1 MVGLDR
7 YLPAALGRLHPR
19 FETPHVA
26 LLIQGVLTSLMLVAA
41 LSGAT
46 IHEAYIILIDM
57 TAIMSLLPLTYILLA
72 YPLLRRRAARL
83 DVKSTTSPL
92 STNGALVAGCTGF
105 AFVALAIITSMIP
118 PDGTNT
124 TLFLC
129 KVVGGS
135 AFLISIGLVFYWR
148 HRKRP

>member
-1 MVGLDR
+1 
-7 YLPAALGRLHPR
+7 
-19 FETPHVA
+19 
-26 LLIQGVLTSLMLVAA
+26 MLVAA

-72 YPLLRRRAARL
+72 FPLLRRRTARMGTKEAA
-83 DVKSTTSPL
+83 SPL
-92 STNGALVAGCTGF
+92 GTTGTLIAGCTGF

-148 HRKRP
+148 HRLRP